1 MASHVQDPT
10 QPGGDLAPAGP
21 PVLGRIAS
29 WLAAAG
35 TLWIFALMALIVA
48 DVLGR
53 NFFDSPITG
62 VAEIAARS
70 VVAIVFLQIAAAVL
84 AGRMTQ
90 ADFLVIFLGSYS
102 PGLVRVLE
110 TLFALVG
117 AVVFA
122 AIVWASWPDTADAW
136 RTGEFFG
143 VQGLFT
149 IPTLPFRVINVVGAS
164 LACVAY
170 LVVALQVARSPG
182 SRHLPPKGT
191 S

>member
-1 MASHVQDPT
+1 MASQSLDPT
-10 QPGGDLAPAGP
+10 EPGGEPDPAGP
-21 PVLGRIAS
+21 RFLARIAQ

-84 AGRMTQ
+84 AGRMTR
-90 ADFLVIFLGSYS
+90 ADFLVIFLASYS

-117 AVVFA
+117 AIVFG

-164 LACVAY
+164 LACLAY
-170 LVVALQVARSPG
+170 LVVALQVARSGP
-182 SRHLPPKGT
+182 SHLSPKGI

>member
-1 MASHVQDPT
+1 MASHTLDPT
-10 QPGGDLAPAGP
+10 EPGGDPAPAGP
-21 PVLGRIAS
+21 ALLGRIVS

-84 AGRMTQ
+84 AGRMTR
-90 ADFLVIFLGSYS
+90 ADFLVIFLASYS
-102 PGLVRVLE
+102 PGFVRVLE

-117 AVVFA
+117 AVVFG

-182 SRHLPPKGT
+182 SRHLPPKAT